1 MAGEPVYVVKVDHF
15 YEPDEEVLRGGR
27 EYCRQAVAEYKK
39 SGRISKH
46 RLASMFVEIECP
58 EAEEKYILYG

>member
-1 MAGEPVYVVKVDHF
+1 
-15 YEPDEEVLRGGR
+15 VLRGGR